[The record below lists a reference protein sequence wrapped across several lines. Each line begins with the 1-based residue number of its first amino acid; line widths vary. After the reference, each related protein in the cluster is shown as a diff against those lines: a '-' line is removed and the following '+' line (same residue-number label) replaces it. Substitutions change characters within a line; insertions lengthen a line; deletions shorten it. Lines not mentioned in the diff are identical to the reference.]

1 MAINKVKFGN
11 QTLIDLTD
19 TTATA
24 DKILTGFGAYGK
36 DGVWMDGSL
45 VPGADDGYVYQDEDN
60 YVVLDD
66 DEGVGVGVI
75 PLTVTENGTYNAGT
89 RRAYNP
95 VTVNVP
101 ERAPKFT
108 AIWYN
113 DYSGV
118 KEVVC
123 NKTYQEVYNYV
134 INDGQELGTF
144 VEDNESRT
152 DPTPEMPVY
161 LYVRVQQGVDV
172 IRGIVSGKIPYAQ
185 INYYSNGGIT
195 FSYDEIN
202 SLQTLSVTRNG
213 TYTPGQDRVISEVTV
228 NVQPSLIAKTVT
240 PTAETQIVLP
250 TEITEVLISDTLP
263 SISSA
268 IINSNGMTKLVT
280 LKSGAVDIVTTFP
293 NTYRLYLSTVN
304 RETLGGGARYGN
316 GGMYI
321 IDEVFTMTGTAVN
334 VPSNNPWLQ
343 DINVAPVTNGLSV
356 TFKLEPTAIAEHDG
370 TRVFILNPDATFDAS
385 TGWSGSTDE
394 AWRLYNLQTTT
405 YDGLSQVTVNGDA
418 DLVAGNIKK
427 DVEIFGVTGT
437 YEGGKTYSATITSR
451 STGDQWSAYARYP
464 SSSGTKY
471 YTRGDTFGIEAG
483 EIIYLYAMAQR
494 TDASIYVNGTQVA
507 YSSAYAGGTTSYNYT
522 VPANTNVSIQLSYGT
537 ATYIYVTEEQTVID
551 ITENGLHNVSE
562 YDYAN
567 VNILPVTE
575 KDVNFYDY
583 DGTLLY
589 SYTAQEFAQLS
600 ALPPNPS
607 HTGLIA
613 HGWNWALSDAKE
625 YLLTAGS
632 ICIGQMYVTDDGKT
646 RIYVRIKN
654 NLTPTYRVSRSA
666 GTVTVNW
673 GDNSE
678 EEQVSTTT
686 NLSHTYPQAGEY
698 IITFSGGTLNYDG
711 SSYSYSICPNVTHAE
726 TIEKVELGTNISKIG
741 RYMFYSCCNLQTI
754 TVPSNISG
762 AIGSYTMNHC
772 RRLKAFICS
781 LNNTQISD
789 YAFQYCYS
797 LCTVCTNKLTYVPS
811 GGTFDSCSSLQ
822 HINYIYGTASNYSFR
837 GCSRLKNYHYA
848 PWPDTVTNAVINQYA
863 FSRCYALQNVTLA
876 PICSSIGRYAFQNCY
891 CLTEIEL
898 PASVTS
904 IEAGAF
910 YGCDKLF
917 IIRLLSTT
925 PPTLANT
932 NALSNLP
939 TAGKI
944 YVPRESLEAYQTATN
959 WSTYASRMVGE

>member
-66 DEGVGVGVI
+66 DEGVGVGVT

-95 VTVNVP
+95 VTVNV
-101 ERAPKFT
+101 ANT
-108 AIWYN
+108 YN
-113 DYSGV
+113 ATIFNDGNVNYCYVEHGGV
-118 KEVVC
+118 KYYTDMDTFTFKMGDTIYFKCQGQNIWINTTEISGSEYIMDVVPHA
-123 NKTYQEVYNYV
+123 NIEIYLTYTSSSNNSITVTYPFTPTVGPVIVDATETAQQIQPSDWDVDYFSDVIVNAIPSNYVGTGISRRSSTDLTVSRNTVTAPAGYYAESASKAVSSGGVNAPTLYNNIPPTILVSSGGLITATVPNITLSYGSNEGYVYDSTQTATIQMSQTGKTYTATKQLTTKAATTY
-134 INDGQELGTF
+134 I
-144 VEDNESRT
+144 
-152 DPTPEMPVY
+152 PTTTNQTIASETY
-161 LYVRVQQGVDV
+161 L
-172 IRGIVSGKIPYAQ
+172 
-185 INYYSNGGIT
+185 
-195 FSYDEIN
+195 
-202 SLQTLSVTRNG
+202 
-213 TYTPGQDRVISEVTV
+213 
-228 NVQPSLIAKTVT
+228 
-240 PTAETQIVLP
+240 
-250 TEITEVLISDTLP
+250 
-263 SISSA
+263 
-268 IINSNGMTKLVT
+268 
-280 LKSGAVDIVTTFP
+280 
-293 NTYRLYLSTVN
+293 
-304 RETLGGGARYGN
+304 
-316 GGMYI
+316 
-321 IDEVFTMTGTAVN
+321 TGTQTISGD
-334 VPSNNPWLQ
+334 SN
-343 DINVAPVTNGLSV
+343 
-356 TFKLEPTAIAEHDG
+356 
-370 TRVFILNPDATFDAS
+370 
-385 TGWSGSTDE
+385 
-394 AWRLYNLQTTT
+394 
-405 YDGLSQVTVNGDA
+405 
-418 DLVAGNIKK
+418 LVAENIKK
-427 DVEIFGVTGT
+427 DVNIFGVTGT
-437 YEGGKTYSATITSR
+437 YGGGKTYSATITSR

-483 EIIYLYAMAQR
+483 EIIYLYAMATR
-494 TDASIYVNGTQVA
+494 MDASIYVNDTQVA
-507 YSSAYAGGTTSYNYT
+507 YSSAYVGGTTSYNYT

-537 ATYIYVTEEQTVID
+537 RTTIIVTEEQSIINV
-551 ITENGLHNVSE
+551 TENGLHNVSE

-711 SSYSYSICPNVTHAE
+711 SSFSYSICPNVTHAE

-762 AIGSYTMNHC
+762 AIGSYTMSHC

-822 HINYIYGTASNYSFR
+822 HINYIYGTVSNYSFR